1 MSKAG
6 RVVRNTFYLL
16 LAQVATAVI
25 GIATSIFAARYLGA
39 NGLGIIGLALALTA
53 ILGVL
58 VDFGLGTLTTREVAR
73 DRTLATM
80 YLTNVVTMRLFLTV
94 AFIALIVFLV
104 NFLGYAP
111 QTIYVTYII
120 AVSVVLNA
128 FSGTI
133 AAVFQAFQELQY
145 VAAGSVVTSLAQLF
159 SITGAIVLH
168 IGVVGF
174 AFVYVI
180 ANAIT
185 LVYFYGAYVRRF
197 RLQGRGVD
205 WTFSKN
211 ALKEAWPM
219 AALAISVIIYFRI
232 DVVILSLF
240 KGAAE
245 IGLYTVAYT
254 MSEATTIIPTMFMAS
269 LFPLVSQMHED
280 SKHAFADTCAKSM
293 KYMLYIGLPMAFTIT
308 LWAKPI
314 VALFY
319 GSAFSGSAVALQI
332 LIWSAAAM
340 YVGIILGSTFVSA
353 NLQKLSMKLTIG
365 AVVFNVALNML
376 VIPQYGYWGASAT
389 TVATEIFL
397 VCLGIFF
404 LERAGYPLMARRM
417 VVPSFFGLATSSVI
431 SAVLLRYGVHPVL
444 ITAIALAVY
453 ATIIYKL
460 GLDEEDKRLIMS
472 LIKYPRPARS
482 ET

>member
-1 MSKAG
+1 M
-6 RVVRNTFYLL
+6 
-16 LAQVATAVI
+16 
-25 GIATSIFAARYLGA
+25 
-39 NGLGIIGLALALTA
+39 
-53 ILGVL
+53 
-58 VDFGLGTLTTREVAR
+58 
-73 DRTLATM
+73 
-80 YLTNVVTMRLFLTV
+80 
-94 AFIALIVFLV
+94 
-104 NFLGYAP
+104 
-111 QTIYVTYII
+111 
-120 AVSVVLNA
+120 LNA

-185 LVYFYGAYVRRF
+185 LVYFYGAYLRRF

-269 LFPLVSQMHED
+269 LFPLLSQMHED

-340 YVGIILGSTFVSA
+340 YVGIILGKHVRQRKSA
-353 NLQKLSMKLTIG
+353 EAQHETHHRRR
-365 AVVFNVALNML
+365 
-376 VIPQYGYWGASAT
+376 
-389 TVATEIFL
+389 
-397 VCLGIFF
+397 GIQRGP
-404 LERAGYPLMARRM
+404 EYACY
-417 VVPSFFGLATSSVI
+417 SSVW
-431 SAVLLRYGVHPVL
+431 LLGRIRNDRCH
-444 ITAIALAVY
+444 
-453 ATIIYKL
+453 
-460 GLDEEDKRLIMS
+460 
-472 LIKYPRPARS
+472 
-482 ET
+482 